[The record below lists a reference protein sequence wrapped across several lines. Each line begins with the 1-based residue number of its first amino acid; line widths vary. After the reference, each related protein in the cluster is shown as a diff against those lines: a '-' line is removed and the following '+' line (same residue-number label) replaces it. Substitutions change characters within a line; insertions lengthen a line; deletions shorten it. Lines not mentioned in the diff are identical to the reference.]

1 MSHGSAKP
9 NQVGAWGPSSPPV
22 PPRGAW
28 GQPAAA
34 SSSPASSSGAQPVT
48 LAERIAQTKAQPA
61 AKGGKKKLVLLTT
74 SQRRY

>member
-9 NQVGAWGPSSPPV
+9 NQAGAWGPSSPPV
-22 PPRGAW
+22 PLRGAW
-28 GQPAAA
+28 GQPAA

-48 LAERIAQTKAQPA
+48 LAERIAQAKAQPA